1 MDKPDIDYMQPTT
14 ESDLKGQLQDILSG
28 IISTLDIYDV
38 IDNGDTFD
46 IINLK
51 NSDMLYEDINLQI
64 VANIIASALNTGED
78 INSSTIERV
87 LEVERY
93 AVSKMV
99 EVKINEELTESSE
112 NFDRLTIYEAKLTE
126 AEHKSASAVD
136 KLLHH
141 CHLLISV

>member
-1 MDKPDIDYMQPTT
+1 
-14 ESDLKGQLQDILSG
+14 
-28 IISTLDIYDV
+28 
-38 IDNGDTFD
+38 
-46 IINLK
+46 
-51 NSDMLYEDINLQI
+51 MLYEDINLQI

-99 EVKINEELTESSE
+99 EVKIYEELTESSE